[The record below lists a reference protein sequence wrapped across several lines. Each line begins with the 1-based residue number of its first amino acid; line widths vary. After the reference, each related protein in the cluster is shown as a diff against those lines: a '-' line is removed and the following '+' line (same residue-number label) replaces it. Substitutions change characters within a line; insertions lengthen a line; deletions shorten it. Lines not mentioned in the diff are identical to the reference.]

1 MNLQTLQR
9 LIIPALP
16 KLACPRCGSAF
27 SLAGT
32 SLKCANNHCYDL
44 CAKGYVNLAPQHDQS
59 KEKYDAALFESRNR
73 ILTDG
78 FYQPVLD
85 VLARKAKEGLDVRM
99 LIDGTCEFT
108 TLTHDYPERLQALG
122 IQCLSQR
129 EYDVTNFGRKKIIA
143 TNGVSIPELR
153 KTSFRKTGLKL
164 VFVGRLDAYHKGLDI
179 LLEAVR
185 NIKDKMKETG
195 ATLDIYGPDYAGR
208 YAHIESLIAE
218 NNVGDVVTLH
228 PAVSGKEKEQILL
241 DSDVFVQTSRFEG
254 MPLGILE
261 SLSYGLPCLVTRG
274 TTLGEQIAESGS
286 GWMAET
292 NADSITGQLSK
303 VLDEASTLPEKSDKS
318 IEFVKQNYSW
328 DVIAK
333 KTVDLYSELAGYSK

>member
-1 MNLQTLQR
+1 M
-9 LIIPALP
+9 
-16 KLACPRCGSAF
+16 
-27 SLAGT
+27 
-32 SLKCANNHCYDL
+32 
-44 CAKGYVNLAPQHDQS
+44 
-59 KEKYDAALFESRNR
+59 
-73 ILTDG
+73 
-78 FYQPVLD
+78 
-85 VLARKAKEGLDVRM
+85 
-99 LIDGTCEFT
+99 
-108 TLTHDYPERLQALG
+108 
-122 IQCLSQR
+122 
-129 EYDVTNFGRKKIIA
+129 
-143 TNGVSIPELR
+143 
-153 KTSFRKTGLKL
+153 KL

-185 NIKDKMKETG
+185 NVKDKMKETG

-208 YAHIESLIAE
+208 YAHIEKLIEE
-218 NNVGDVVTLH
+218 NGVGDVVTLH

-274 TTLGEQIAESGS
+274 TTLGEQVAESGS

-292 NADSITGQLSK
+292 NADSITEQLSK

-333 KTVDLYSELAGYSK
+333 KTVDLYCELSGYSK

>member
-1 MNLQTLQR
+1 M
-9 LIIPALP
+9 
-16 KLACPRCGSAF
+16 F
-27 SLAGT
+27 
-32 SLKCANNHCYDL
+32 
-44 CAKGYVNLAPQHDQS
+44 
-59 KEKYDAALFESRNR
+59 FNR
-73 ILTDG
+73 FTD
-78 FYQPVLD
+78 
-85 VLARKAKEGLDVRM
+85 R
-99 LIDGTCEFT
+99 
-108 TLTHDYPERLQALG
+108 ALG

-129 EYDVTNFGRKKIIA
+129 EYDVTDFGRKKIIA

-153 KTSFRKTGLKL
+153 KTSFRQTGLKL

-292 NADSITGQLSK
+292 NADSITEQLSK

-333 KTVDLYSELAGYSK
+333 KTVDLYSELSGYSK

>member
-1 MNLQTLQR
+1 MDNKTATYIKT
-9 LIIPALP
+9 IIWYYFYPG
-16 KLACPRCGSAF
+16 RNSDGS
-27 SLAGT
+27 
-32 SLKCANNHCYDL
+32 
-44 CAKGYVNLAPQHDQS
+44 
-59 KEKYDAALFESRNR
+59 E
-73 ILTDG
+73 
-78 FYQPVLD
+78 
-85 VLARKAKEGLDVRM
+85 
-99 LIDGTCEFT
+99 
-108 TLTHDYPERLQALG
+108 
-122 IQCLSQR
+122 CLSQR

-164 VFVGRLDAYHKGLDI
+164 IFIGRLDAYHKGLDI

-261 SLSYGLPCLVTRG
+261 ALSYGLPCLVSEGNGFFSQLCAYDKNNNRIFKYSFSEYYINAVAINSDGSGCVACGVTSDNGGMRTG
-274 TTLGEQIAESGS
+274 VYVLDFGKEEPVSKYVIDDDTIIDCRYISGS
-286 GWMAET
+286 RRASRSPTIALIPQPRLSRLRFQKAVTAE
-292 NADSITGQLSK
+292 AARS
-303 VLDEASTLPEKSDKS
+303 
-318 IEFVKQNYSW
+318 
-328 DVIAK
+328 
-333 KTVDLYSELAGYSK
+333 